1 MSIVVLILTPALR
14 AMAHRLLT
22 VQPMGQWQMPV
33 TGWQLPWF
41 WHRHELVQFAP
52 WVPGGHGSSHSAPRH
67 PAPHRHAPDLGSQ
80 IPPAMQI
87 FLVTSAD
94 IFGQQYRYFHES
106 GAPLQSHCEVMAV
119 TLRSAPVLHP
129 PPCPASISS
138 GFRNLV
144 KYLYFVFFCRD
155 KGRYIKAV
163 EKQENIHS
171 DEDRRLDNFLF
182 DI

>member
-1 MSIVVLILTPALR
+1 MSIVVLILTPPLR
-14 AMAHRLLT
+14 AIAHSLHSLLT

-119 TLRSAPVLHP
+119 TLRSAPPSTL
-129 PPCPASISS
+129 PCL
-138 GFRNLV
+138 N
-144 KYLYFVFFCRD
+144 
-155 KGRYIKAV
+155 IKW
-163 EKQENIHS
+163 I
-171 DEDRRLDNFLF
+171 
-182 DI
+182 

>member
-1 MSIVVLILTPALR
+1 
-14 AMAHRLLT
+14 
-22 VQPMGQWQMPV
+22 MGQWQIPV

-41 WHRHELVQFAP
+41 WHKQELVQFAP

-80 IPPAMQI
+80 IPPVMKI

-119 TLRSAPVLHP
+119 TLRSAPPTSTLPGSV
-129 PPCPASISS
+129 SS

-144 KYLYFVFFCRD
+144 KYLYFVFCYNI
-155 KGRYIKAV
+155 KGHMQRTSI
-163 EKQENIHS
+163 ETNTP
-171 DEDRRLDNFLF
+171 
-182 DI
+182 